1 MNGEKVSE
9 RQSKGALNQAVGRIA
24 NLKKRAAQSKE
35 AMAETGAMVLHTAE
49 NQGSLFLASLAE
61 GYLGTDKMK
70 LGGVDVRA
78 PVAVLAQGYGLF
90 EAMSGRRGGNHALAI
105 GNGIMGS
112 WLASVAVSAG
122 RTLSEKK
129 TPAPTT
135 PQPTAAPAPAAPTTM
150 QGVALLPEPGMHGPM
165 REVLLTP
172 EPQPV
177 VIHGPEY
184 EGRPRHRRHPRPE
197 LEGQDF
203 QGRPPRR
210 RHPRPDLE
218 GDFEGRPPRRR
229 HHRPELEGREFEGRR
244 PRRRHPHPELEGD
257 DFEGPH
263 RRRPP
268 RRRRIPAPSEEEETE
283 IEGRRR
289 GPRRGPGGGR
299 RRGRRLPPRFRRQ
312 SRFVR
317 PDFDDD
323 EDEDIEHDE

>member
-1 MNGEKVSE
+1 MSKTALSRAMNGEKVSE

-78 PVAVLAQGYGLF
+78 PAAILAQGYGLF

-112 WLASVAVSAG
+112 WLASVAVGAG
-122 RTLSEKK
+122 QTLRKAPTK
-129 TPAPTT
+129 PAANPTT
-135 PQPTAAPAPAAPTTM
+135 PAAVPVAPTTM
-150 QGVALLPEPGMHGPM
+150 QGVALLPEPAMHGPM

-177 VIHGPEY
+177 VIHG
-184 EGRPRHRRHPRPE
+184 
-197 LEGQDF
+197 QDF

-218 GDFEGRPPRRR
+218 GED
-229 HHRPELEGREFEGRR
+229 FEGRR
-244 PRRRHPHPELEGD
+244 PPRRHRRTELEGGDFEGRHPRRRHPRPELEGD
-257 DFEGPH
+257 DFEGP
-263 RRRPP
+263 RRPRPP
-268 RRRRIPAPSEEEETE
+268 RRRRIPSSETE
-283 IEGRRR
+283 DEEAIEGRRR
-289 GPRRGPGGGR
+289 GPRRGPSGGGR
-299 RRGRRLPPRFRRQ
+299 RGRRMAPRFRRNN
-312 SRFVR
+312 RFVR
-317 PDFDDD
+317 PEFDDE
-323 EDEDIEHDE
+323 EDEDIEDDE